1 MRNVL
6 DLPWKMQRHRPAI
19 HTIDLSILLGAFC
32 SVMYGFFSHSD
43 EDRLVSHI
51 SACSF
56 SLFRAC
62 PRPND
67 LRQLFSSRP
76 PMYLWSFR
84 SIFFFF
90 VFWIMSSY
98 NTLLSNSRLGDL
110 LFFLP
115 AFFRDPRPV
124 PSVRHFVCKVC
135 LLRVGT
141 TACALHI
148 FVRASLLCSLVWSEF
163 RKAQFSIA

>member
-84 SIFFFF
+84 SIFFFL
-90 VFWIMSSY
+90 SSGSCLP
-98 NTLLSNSRLGDL
+98 TTHFCLIRDWVIFFSFFL
-110 LFFLP
+110 LFFETP
-115 AFFRDPRPV
+115 ALFRQ
-124 PSVRHFVCKVC
+124 SVISYAKFVC
-135 LLRVGT
+135 
-141 TACALHI
+141 CALALRHVHCI
-148 FVRASLLCSLVWSEF
+148 FL
-163 RKAQFSIA
+163 